1 MMKRWIGDIALLL
14 TSLIISLGL
23 GEILVRQ
30 TLSPPQKYEDILR
43 NLVDRPERLFNAR
56 SSTLYDI
63 KGLYEGADTVELN
76 VGNDRFIEP
85 QPQGFHKYHIL
96 FLGGSTTEAM
106 YVPQRERWVA
116 LLNQP
121 AVVAAYNAAQSGAN
135 TIDEYF
141 TFLYLTAQGMK
152 FDLVVLATGINDMY
166 WLQQFEK
173 YGNRFVTEEYKKG
186 LQDYNAREFG
196 SKENTF
202 DQPWRRSALYLL
214 IAEAFKNLSNLGP
227 PLRVVPNVTQ
237 ILLDMRQTALS
248 NFTDERR
255 PAGVRLMDRY
265 PYLEEINQEYRAATT
280 HNIGLLHQAVSRTGA
295 RLLVLT
301 EATSWLAPTTS
312 FYQDLRIPIDGMRS
326 FEDLHEYRLLLNG
339 FYLEAAKRAG
349 ALTYDLAADVNPY
362 SNGPSGGKY
371 MYDSLHYTPEG
382 CRLVASFMRSVLH
395 RLLKRGSLE

>member
-1 MMKRWIGDIALLL
+1 MMKRWLGNMVLLL

-23 GEILVRQ
+23 SEILVRQ

-43 NLVDRPERLFNAR
+43 NLLERPERLFNAR

-63 KGLYEGADTVELN
+63 KGLYEGADVVELN
-76 VGNDRFIEP
+76 VGKDRFIEP
-85 QPQGFHKYHIL
+85 QPQGFHKYHVL

-106 YVPQRERWVA
+106 FVPERERWVA

-166 WLQQFEK
+166 WLQQFGK
-173 YGNRFVTEEYKKG
+173 YGNPFVAEEYKKG
-186 LQDYNAREFG
+186 LEDYNAREFG
-196 SKENTF
+196 AEENTVN
-202 DQPWRRSALYLL
+202 QPWRRSALYLL
-214 IAEAFKNLSNLGP
+214 TAEAFKKLFNFGSRP
-227 PLRVVPNVTQ
+227 RVVSNVTQ
-237 ILLDMRQTALS
+237 ILLELRQTALS

-255 PAGVRLMDRY
+255 PAGIRLMDRY
-265 PYLEEINQEYRAATT
+265 PHLEKIDQQYRSAAI
-280 HNIGLLHQAVSRTGA
+280 HNIGLLYQAVSGTGA
-295 RLLVLT
+295 KLLVFT
-301 EATSWLAPTTS
+301 EATSWLAPAAS
-312 FYQDLRIPIDGMRS
+312 FYKDLRIPIDGIRS
-326 FEDLHEYRLLLNG
+326 FEDLHEYRLLLNRS
-339 FYLEAAKRAG
+339 YLEAAKRAG
-349 ALTYDLAADVNPY
+349 ALTYDLAADVSPY

-382 CRLVASFMRSVLH
+382 CRLVASFIRPVLH
-395 RLLKRGSLE
+395 RLLAQGSLE

>member
-1 MMKRWIGDIALLL
+1 
-14 TSLIISLGL
+14 
-23 GEILVRQ
+23 
-30 TLSPPQKYEDILR
+30 PQKYEDILR
-43 NLVDRPERLFNAR
+43 NLVDRPERLFKAR

-63 KGLYEGADTVELN
+63 KGLYEGADTVQLN
-76 VGNDRFIEP
+76 ISKDRFVEP
-85 QPQGFHKYHIL
+85 QPEGFHKYHIL

-116 LLNQP
+116 LLNET
-121 AVVAAYNAAQSGAN
+121 AVVAAYNAGQSGAN

-173 YGNRFVTEEYKKG
+173 YGNRFIPEEYKKG

-202 DQPWRRSALYLL
+202 NPLWRRSALYLL
-214 IAEAFKNLSNLGP
+214 TAQAFKQIFNTKP
-227 PLRVVPNVTQ
+227 PVRVVPNVTQ
-237 ILLDMRQTALS
+237 ILLDMRQTAMS
-248 NFTDERR
+248 NFTGQRR
-255 PAGVRLMDRY
+255 PASMRLMDRY
-265 PYLEEINQEYRAATT
+265 PNLEQIDNKYRATAT

-295 RLLVLT
+295 KLLVLT
-301 EATSWLAPTTS
+301 EATSWLAPSTS
-312 FYQDLRIPIDGMRS
+312 FHQDLRVPTGMSS
-326 FEDLHEYRLLLNG
+326 FEDLHEHRLVLNG
-339 FYLEAAKRAG
+339 IYLEAAKQAG

-371 MYDSLHYTPEG
+371 MYDNLHYTPEG
-382 CRLVASFMRSVLH
+382 CRL
-395 RLLKRGSLE
+395 